1 MAFASKRVFEIREKL
16 NILFG
21 RKEKLQ
27 LLWVIAAALAAAL
40 FQALGVVS
48 ILPFVELV
56 MEPEMARQN
65 SVLQAAYQVFRFESV
80 FSFTMALGIVLLGI
94 LVIGNAVSAAATWLR
109 VRFVWQKNHTIS
121 LALLEKYLSM
131 PYAYFFNQH
140 SADLSK
146 NILFEVQQLTGRFLQ
161 PVLQVIT
168 QGMVVLVIL
177 AALLL
182 VHPEAAV
189 GAIVLFGSAYL
200 GIFLLFKNAL
210 RTRGEKRL
218 KENTGRF
225 TAAGE
230 ALAGVKDIK
239 VLGREQY
246 FVDRFSRHSD
256 RFSALQAWNSVIVSL
271 PRYFME
277 TVAFGGMVLLI
288 LFFLGLDLQG
298 SQIIPLVSFFA
309 FAGYRMLPAL
319 QNVFHAI
326 SEIQFNE
333 AILDTIAGDL
343 RRGGRVSFSPKSRV
357 LPPPLPFKE
366 KVTLRNVSFQYPYT
380 REAAIHEV
388 NLEIRKGVF
397 AGFVGPTG
405 GGKTTLADI
414 MIGLL
419 APTGGSMEVDGVPID
434 DGNVR
439 NWQRTLGY
447 VPQQIFLADD
457 TVARNVA
464 FGLADEEIDR
474 SHLERACKI
483 ANLHD
488 FVTQELPEG
497 YETVIGERGIRLS
510 GGQRQR
516 IGIARA
522 LYHNPEFLVFDEAT
536 SALDGTTEKAVLEA
550 IRRIPSSKTLVAI
563 AHRLKTVEKCDML
576 YFVNRGVIA
585 DQGSYGELL
594 ERNPRFRAMAL
605 ESARE

>member
-1 MAFASKRVFEIREKL
+1 
-16 NILFG
+16 
-21 RKEKLQ
+21 
-27 LLWVIAAALAAAL
+27 
-40 FQALGVVS
+40 
-48 ILPFVELV
+48 
-56 MEPEMARQN
+56 
-65 SVLQAAYQVFRFESV
+65 
-80 FSFTMALGIVLLGI
+80 MALGIVLLGI

-182 VHPEAAV
+182 IHPEAAV

-405 GGKTTLADI
+405 GGKTTLTHI
-414 MIGLL
+414 LI
-419 APTGGSMEVDGVPID
+419 
-434 DGNVR
+434 
-439 NWQRTLGY
+439 
-447 VPQQIFLADD
+447 
-457 TVARNVA
+457 
-464 FGLADEEIDR
+464 
-474 SHLERACKI
+474 
-483 ANLHD
+483 
-488 FVTQELPEG
+488 
-497 YETVIGERGIRLS
+497 
-510 GGQRQR
+510 
-516 IGIARA
+516 
-522 LYHNPEFLVFDEAT
+522 
-536 SALDGTTEKAVLEA
+536 
-550 IRRIPSSKTLVAI
+550 
-563 AHRLKTVEKCDML
+563 
-576 YFVNRGVIA
+576 
-585 DQGSYGELL
+585 
-594 ERNPRFRAMAL
+594 
-605 ESARE
+605 